1 MANWWWIFLVV
12 FASKRTLSYDR
23 IIHPHACGLAEKK
36 GRRLEQQDRLQCETV
51 DIRRNGGRCSP
62 AMVVGVFD
70 GHGGSRAS
78 QLAQDTVVHAVQW
91 ELERSWNQEWD
102 PCDVVPHEGRK
113 WLEGLVKQTVQEL
126 DEEYYVQGGREDGH
140 EGTTL
145 LLAVLFEKDVM
156 VATVGDT
163 RGMFC
168 SLTDNGLSASQTT
181 ADHNWKNLQER
192 ERIEDSGGKFHA
204 RPGQHLMRVE
214 GELAITRAVGDFNY
228 RSSGVISEP
237 DVTWW
242 TVGREDILFF
252 ASTDGVFETMEPSK
266 VCNFAWKFL
275 TDSPYP
281 PLTPE
286 ASAPIAMP
294 HIQGDVC
301 HANAAG
307 NNVATDT
314 GSAQI
319 QEKEAETFPS
329 AYAQSASSVKKLNWV
344 AESILEESYNRV
356 SLDNLA
362 IALVIL
368 NPTAILNG
376 LPKGDEAATIPALS
390 LSLPGS
396 AGTAIVPVRGYMLD
410 TVIGVQGYAMMHYHL
425 SSGNQVSV
433 FNPSRGSTSP
443 KQLIING
450 VCLEEDFPGIAEK
463 LAKVPLFLPEATQS
477 MQELANDHSDTDNL
491 DRGFYHILGGVG
503 RGSFGEAWRAQRLNA
518 TSKTFVVKRLF
529 VEKSL
534 DVKLSGEREIY
545 FGHKLQKLNGL
556 QDEVGL
562 DLSGDEHLV
571 RFVESF
577 EAAGPLGDELWL
589 VFEDE
594 GLSLHSYVY
603 EVAAETSEQRTVGS
617 LGTQIDVV
625 QPSRWWI
632 SCRQSEEGNAM
643 LIEIF
648 KQIVEAVQS
657 CHLRGIAHRDVKMEN
672 VMIRF
677 DASGFPHVRLIDF
690 GSAVDEYT
698 MEHMFNDGPSRT
710 EQTSQYEPPESLFSD
725 GLGKQRIDRYFK
737 YDVWSLGILA
747 LELFTLGTS
756 DVFVLD
762 PRTRAYISSRM
773 EKRDPQSL
781 HLAYLLRSMMELCI
795 YPPGPSDDLDHDP
808 QASSRMGRS
817 DTSRSHTFLAPWDC
831 SEEHLLHMFR
841 RRDPLGQGLPGVWCL
856 RLVRRLLH
864 WNPASRP
871 SSEEILQ
878 HAFFRRRGGG
888 YPCTCGSEVEFP
900 WQASRCED
908 GCTSMG
914 VVA

>member
-1 MANWWWIFLVV
+1 M
-12 FASKRTLSYDR
+12 FASKRTVSLDKS
-23 IIHPHACGLAEKK
+23 IHPHACGLAEKI
-36 GRRLEQQDRLQCETV
+36 GRRLEQQDRIQCETV

-62 AMVVGVFD
+62 AMLVGVFD
-70 GHGGSRAS
+70 GHGGNRAS
-78 QLAQDTVVHAVQW
+78 QLAQDTVVNAVRW

-102 PCDVVPHEGRK
+102 PCDVVPHDTRK
-113 WLEGLVKQTVQEL
+113 WLERLVAQTVHEL
-126 DEEYYVQGGREDGH
+126 DEEFHTRAGGEDGY

-163 RGMFC
+163 KGMFC

-181 ADHNWKNLQER
+181 ADHNWKNLLER
-192 ERIEDSGGKFHA
+192 RRIVDSGGKFYA

-214 GELAITRAVGDFNY
+214 GELAITRAIGDFNY

-237 DVTWW
+237 DITWW
-242 TVGREDILFF
+242 TVEQEDILFI
-252 ASTDGVFETMEPSK
+252 ASTDGVFETMDPSE
-266 VCNFAWKFL
+266 VCSFAWKFL
-275 TDSPYP
+275 TDGPYP
-281 PLTPE
+281 SLTPE
-286 ASAPIAMP
+286 APAPIAMP
-294 HIQGDVC
+294 HIEGDVC
-301 HANAAG
+301 HASADGDYRASKP
-307 NNVATDT
+307 
-314 GSAQI
+314 GSAQM
-319 QEKEAETFPS
+319 QARQMETLPS
-329 AYAQSASSVKKLNWV
+329 ADARSTSSVKKLNWV
-344 AESILEESYNRV
+344 AESILQESYNRV

-362 IALVIL
+362 IAFVMLKPSAVS
-368 NPTAILNG
+368 NG
-376 LPKGDEAATIPALS
+376 ISKGDEAATTPALL

-410 TVIGVQGYAMMHYHL
+410 TVIGVQGYTMMHHHL

-433 FNPSRGSTSP
+433 FNPSRGSSTS
-443 KQLIING
+443 KQLIISG
-450 VCLEEDFPGIAEK
+450 VCLEEDFPGIAET
-463 LAKVPLFLPEATQS
+463 LAKVPLFLPEARQS
-477 MQELANDHSDTDNL
+477 MQELAGDYPDMNNL

-545 FGHKLQKLNGL
+545 FGHKLQKLNRLEDQFGY
-556 QDEVGL
+556 
-562 DLSGDEHLV
+562 DLSGDKHLV

-577 EAAGPLGDELWL
+577 EAAGPFGDELWL

-603 EVAAETSEQRTVGS
+603 EVAAGTSEQRRAGS

-648 KQIVEAVQS
+648 RQIVEAVRS
-657 CHLRGIAHRDVKMEN
+657 CHLLGIAHRDVKMEN

-677 DASGFPHVRLIDF
+677 EASGFPHVRLIDF

-698 MEHMFNDGPSRT
+698 MENMFNDGPSRT
-710 EQTSQYEPPESLFSD
+710 EQTSQYEPPESLFSN

-781 HLAYLLRSMMELCI
+781 QLAYLLRSMMELCI

-808 QASSRMGRS
+808 QASSRMGRP
-817 DTSRSHTFLAPWDC
+817 DMSRSHTFLASWDC

-878 HAFFRRRGGG
+878 HAFFRPGGGG

-914 VVA
+914 TGA